1 MKEGEKEREK
11 TETKM
16 FLVGGKEGYASKMWR
31 AAGLETQG
39 NGDPIV
45 LGSFCS
51 RPKRVPVCESDGTKV
66 K

>member
-1 MKEGEKEREK
+1 
-11 TETKM
+11 M